1 MSNKKKIL
9 LTFDLEQV
17 CNDVLAKCNLVSM
30 SIRDIALEDI
40 KANVQEPDNPE
51 TRSIICRAVTEAFG
65 KVKVAC
71 QRYLTV
77 GRTTD
82 TNTLERLVKSLTYVK
97 DTNGNDTD
105 EIDTIEYEKVTLTLE
120 IPNFNTAVTD
130 HLKSIIHKYV
140 VDYVMGRFLQDQVAD
155 KASEYKQLADG
166 EDYAGII
173 SDLNARERY
182 TMRKPSWT

>member
-1 MSNKKKIL
+1 MNKKKIT

-17 CNDVLAKCNLVSM
+17 CNDIMAKCNLVSM
-30 SIRDIALEDI
+30 SIRDVALEDI

-65 KVKVAC
+65 QVKVAC

-82 TNTLERLVKSLTYVK
+82 NNTLERLVSSITYTKDADGK
-97 DTNGNDTD
+97 DTEEVSKIN
-105 EIDTIEYEKVTLTLE
+105 YEKITLTLE
-120 IPNFNTAVTD
+120 IPNFNTGVTD
-130 HLKSIIHKYV
+130 HLKSMIHKYV
-140 VDYVMGRFLQDQVAD
+140 VDYVMGQFLQDQVAD
-155 KASEYKQLADG
+155 KAKEYRELAEG
-166 EDYAGII
+166 PDYAKII

>member
-1 MSNKKKIL
+1 MEKKKISL
-9 LTFDLEQV
+9 SFDLEQV
-17 CNDVLAKCNLVSM
+17 CNDILAKCNLVSM
-30 SIRDIALEDI
+30 SIRDVALEDI

-65 KVKVAC
+65 KVKVAS

-82 TNTLERLVKSLTYVK
+82 NNTLERLVSGVTYVK
-97 DTNGNDTD
+97 DSSGKDTD
-105 EIDTIEYEKVTLTLE
+105 EVDKLIYEKVSMTLE

-130 HLKSIIHKYV
+130 HLKSMIHKFV
-140 VDYVMGRFLQDQVAD
+140 VDYVMGRFLQDQVSD
-155 KASEYKQLADG
+155 KAKEYKELADG
-166 EDYAGII
+166 EDYANII
-173 SDLNARERY
+173 SDLNARERF